1 MLRLLCFL
9 SLVDIMEQR
18 DYLKKQIDQLGQVLA
33 KIFSDLLGLKNS
45 GQINA
50 GLEITSQALKNEL
63 DIDIQALLDIPTDN
77 FIDILT
83 SQKNLTNDNL
93 DKLAEILLL
102 IADNR
107 QDDNKKLYEKCL
119 TIYEYL
125 EKVENIYTLDRQWKM
140 KRIENEL

>member
-1 MLRLLCFL
+1 
-9 SLVDIMEQR
+9 MEQQ

-45 GQINA
+45 GQINT
-50 GLEITSQALKNEL
+50 GLEITNQTLKNEL
-63 DIDIQALLDIPTDN
+63 DFDIQDLLDIPTDN
-77 FIDILT
+77 FIHTIT
-83 SQKNLTNDNL
+83 TQKNLTNGNL

-107 QDDNKKLYEKCL
+107 QDDNKRLYEKCL

-125 EKVENIYTLDRQWKM
+125 EKVENIYTLDRQWKL
-140 KRIENEL
+140 KRIKNEL

>member
-1 MLRLLCFL
+1 MFRLLCFL

-63 DIDIQALLDIPTDN
+63 NIDIQALLNIPTDN
-77 FIDILT
+77 FIDTLT
-83 SQKNLTNDNL
+83 TQKNLTNDNL

-140 KRIENEL
+140 KRIKNEL

>member
-1 MLRLLCFL
+1 
-9 SLVDIMEQR
+9 MEQR

-63 DIDIQALLDIPTDN
+63 NIDIQALLDIPTDN
-77 FIDILT
+77 FIDTLT
-83 SQKNLTNDNL
+83 TQKNLTNDNL

-107 QDDNKKLYEKCL
+107 QDDDKKLYEKCL

-140 KRIENEL
+140 KRIKNEL

>member
-1 MLRLLCFL
+1 
-9 SLVDIMEQR
+9 MEQQ
-18 DYLKKQIDQLGQVLA
+18 DYLKKQIDQLGQALA
-33 KIFSDLLGLKNS
+33 KIFSDLLGLKNN

-50 GLEITSQALKNEL
+50 GLEITNQTLKNEL
-63 DIDIQALLDIPTDN
+63 DFDIQDLLDIPTDK
-77 FIDILT
+77 FIDTLT
-83 SQKNLTNDNL
+83 TQKNLTNDNL

-125 EKVENIYTLDRQWKM
+125 ERVENIYTLDRQWKM
-140 KRIENEL
+140 NRIKNEP

>member
-77 FIDILT
+77 FIDTLT

-140 KRIENEL
+140 KRIKNEL

>member
-1 MLRLLCFL
+1 
-9 SLVDIMEQR
+9 MEQQ

-33 KIFSDLLGLKNS
+33 KIFSDLLGLKNN

-50 GLEITSQALKNEL
+50 GLKITNQTLKNEL
-63 DIDIQALLDIPTDN
+63 DFDIQDLLDIPTDK
-77 FIDILT
+77 FIDTLT
-83 SQKNLTNDNL
+83 KQKNLTNDNL

-125 EKVENIYTLDRQWKM
+125 EKVENIYTLDRQRKM
-140 KRIENEL
+140 NRIKNEL

>member
-1 MLRLLCFL
+1 
-9 SLVDIMEQR
+9 MEQQ

-33 KIFSDLLGLKNS
+33 KLFSDLLGLKNS

-50 GLEITSQALKNEL
+50 GLDITNQTLENEL
-63 DIDIQALLDIPTDN
+63 DFDIQDLLEIPTDK
-77 FIDILT
+77 FIDTLT
-83 SQKNLTNDNL
+83 TQKNLTNDNL
-93 DKLAEILLL
+93 EKLAEIFLL

-140 KRIENEL
+140 KRIKNEL

>member
-1 MLRLLCFL
+1 
-9 SLVDIMEQR
+9 MEQQ

-33 KIFSDLLGLKNS
+33 KIFSDLLGLKNN

-50 GLEITSQALKNEL
+50 GLEITNQTLKNEL
-63 DIDIQALLDIPTDN
+63 DFDIQDLLDIPTDK
-77 FIDILT
+77 FIDTLT
-83 SQKNLTNDNL
+83 TQKNLTNDNL

-107 QDDNKKLYEKCL
+107 QGDNKKLYEKCL

-125 EKVENIYTLDRQWKM
+125 ERVENIYTLDRQWKM
-140 KRIENEL
+140 NRIKNEL

>member
-1 MLRLLCFL
+1 MFRLLCFL

-77 FIDILT
+77 FIDTLT

-140 KRIENEL
+140 KRIKNEL

>member
-1 MLRLLCFL
+1 
-9 SLVDIMEQR
+9 MEQR

-77 FIDILT
+77 FIDTLT

-140 KRIENEL
+140 KRIKNEL

>member
-1 MLRLLCFL
+1 
-9 SLVDIMEQR
+9 MEQQ
-18 DYLKKQIDQLGQVLA
+18 DYLKKQIDQLGQALA
-33 KIFSDLLGLKNS
+33 KIFSDLLGLKNN

-50 GLEITSQALKNEL
+50 GLEITNQTLKNEL
-63 DIDIQALLDIPTDN
+63 DFDIQDLLDIPTDK
-77 FIDILT
+77 FIDTLT
-83 SQKNLTNDNL
+83 TQKNLTNDNL

-125 EKVENIYTLDRQWKM
+125 ERVENIYTLDRQWKM
-140 KRIENEL
+140 NRIKNEL

>member
-1 MLRLLCFL
+1 MFCLLCFL

-63 DIDIQALLDIPTDN
+63 NIDIQALLDIPTDN
-77 FIDILT
+77 FIDTLT
-83 SQKNLTNDNL
+83 TQKNLTNDNL

-140 KRIENEL
+140 KRIKNEL